1 MTNYHYEWWT
11 VDVVETSG
19 RYTWEIK
26 GKTKDSVIRQI
37 KAQVKKQNRKADDET
52 LHVLFRPGKVLEVLW
67 DTLELDRVGYQRI
80 G

>member
-19 RYTWEIK
+19 RCTWEIK
-26 GKTKDSVIRQI
+26 GKTKENVIRQI
-37 KAQVKKQNRKADDET
+37 TTQVRRQNRKADDET